1 MPYVLF
7 VEKSHTMVWANFTCV
22 LACTRF
28 KFPFVPS
35 KRVYWAFSC
44 LCWLLSLSQIC
55 TVFTSSTSL
64 RWPHHK
70 IERRKIWYI
79 DSFNWFMHLRIKI
92 CYFRLCKFRKWL
104 SLTKI
109 FTSASVV
116 RESSS
121 VSQLPVVTHKTLMN
135 YPKLCLH
142 LFRFFGWPRR
152 KAGRKKLVY
161 RLIRLFSSTE
171 IFSKRRKIYA
181 WWRKTRVKFEL

>member
-1 MPYVLF
+1 
-7 VEKSHTMVWANFTCV
+7 
-22 LACTRF
+22 
-28 KFPFVPS
+28 
-35 KRVYWAFSC
+35 
-44 LCWLLSLSQIC
+44 
-55 TVFTSSTSL
+55 
-64 RWPHHK
+64 
-70 IERRKIWYI
+70 
-79 DSFNWFMHLRIKI
+79 MHLRIKI

-142 LFRFFGWPRR
+142 LSRFFGWPRR

-181 WWRKTRVKFEL
+181 WWRKTRVTSKLYLTEVCWRWLAHASGVYIYPLCACAPSSKICESLDEAS